1 MTSERA
7 VSHLRWNARSNEA
20 VSGIRPAVPA
30 DFPALVAIWES
41 SVRATH
47 DFLTEADIDFYR
59 PLVFTYLPTLSVCC
73 LVVSPGEIAG
83 FVAVGGDQ
91 IEMLF
96 IDARARGRGA
106 GKALLTHAVDHMG
119 AFRVD
124 VNEQN
129 TQAVGFYRHA
139 GFQVT
144 GRSLLDGT
152 GKAFPLLHMSV
163 AAS

>member
-1 MTSERA
+1 M
-7 VSHLRWNARSNEA
+7 
-20 VSGIRPAVPA
+20 VSGIRPAIPA

-59 PLVFTYLPTLSVCC
+59 PLVLTYLPTLSVCC
-73 LVVSPGEIAG
+73 LVVPAGEIAG

-96 IDARARGRGA
+96 IDAQARGQGA
-106 GKALLTHAVDHMG
+106 GKALLTHAIDHMG
-119 AFRVD
+119 ALRVD

-144 GRSLLDGT
+144 GRSPLDGT